1 MAATPEGKVKKKVK
15 DYLKSIGAWYYM
27 PVSNGMGRAGCPDI
41 LVCYEGRFLAFET
54 KAAGKIKN
62 VTPNQK
68 REIADIKRANG
79 LAHVVDCVEQVQ
91 VIMEQVNDEIIQ
103 ERTRNKSQVQQTPNG
118 AKETR
123 SQQQGKTPSAAR
135 WTCIERWWE
144 RRTPRT
150 STR

>member
-27 PVSNGMGRAGCPDI
+27 PVSNGMGRVGCPDI

-62 VTPNQK
+62 VTANQK
-68 REIADIKRANG
+68 REIAEIKRANG

-91 VIMEQVNDEIIQ
+91 VIMEQVNDELIKA
-103 ERTRNKSQVQQTPNG
+103 RTRNESQVQQAPVSTE
-118 AKETR
+118 ETR
-123 SQQQGKTPSAAR
+123 SQQQGEARSPAR
-135 WTCIERWWE
+135 WTCNER
-144 RRTPRT
+144 
-150 STR
+150 